1 MTFPIAWTTSLLAW
15 SLMSNPAAYAKA
27 NQTAATLNQL
37 EWGASYLLKTIYN
50 DTATGTN
57 IIYQARG
64 ALMGHGRDTCN
75 TCVQH
80 WSQAVMIRCAQWT
93 RCRTERE

>member
-50 DTATGTN
+50 DTSTGTN
-57 IIYQARG
+57 IIYQARMANLG
-64 ALMGHGRDTCN
+64 GSA
-75 TCVQH
+75 
-80 WSQAVMIRCAQWT
+80 A
-93 RCRTERE
+93 